1 MYGSNLGV
9 DSVRAEGG
17 GGVSLRAGSRKEAFL
32 KKELALVL
40 RLRNDFNFKAHK
52 RQLITWIT
60 GDIPRPH
67 NPNTPW

>member
-17 GGVSLRAGSRKEAFL
+17 GLRAGSRKEALL
-32 KKELALVL
+32 KKELALVT
-40 RLRNDFNFKAHK
+40 RLRNGIKAHK

>member
-9 DSVRAEGG
+9 DSVRAEG

-40 RLRNDFNFKAHK
+40 RLRNDFKAHK